1 MATTAQQFTLYA
13 SRGRVYAQNTAGKL
27 IDLGAVRKVG
37 NLFTY
42 RLDADGVSG
51 EASESYARAL
61 SDIENRITFL
71 YLDSQ
76 FTALPD
82 LRGKVELD
90 ADTPTAVITL
100 TDTVDLPQAGGGD
113 TPHIF

>member
-1 MATTAQQFTLYA
+1 MAITSQQFTLYA
-13 SRGRVYAQNTAGKL
+13 SHGRVYAANAAGKL
-27 IDLGAVRKVG
+27 IDLGAIRKEG
-37 NLFTY
+37 NLYVY

-51 EASESYARAL
+51 EAGESFARAL
-61 SDIENRITFL
+61 ADIENRVTFL

-82 LRGKVELD
+82 LRGKVELP
-90 ADTPTAVITL
+90 ADTPSAVITL
-100 TDTVDLPQAGGGD
+100 TDTVAMPEAGGGD

>member
-1 MATTAQQFTLYA
+1 MENTSQQFTLYA
-13 SRGRVYAQNTAGKL
+13 SHGRIYAENSAGKL
-27 IDLGAVRKVG
+27 IDLGAVRKEG
-37 NLFTY
+37 NVFAY

-51 EASESYARAL
+51 EASESFARAL
-61 SDIENRITFL
+61 ADVEHRITYL

-82 LRGKVELD
+82 LREKVELPAD
-90 ADTPTAVITL
+90 APAAVISL
-100 TDTVDLPQAGGGD
+100 TDTVALPQAGGGD

>member
-1 MATTAQQFTLYA
+1 MATISQQFTLYA
-13 SRGRVYAQNTAGKL
+13 SHGRVYAENAVGKL
-27 IDLGAVRKVG
+27 IDLGAVRKEG
-37 NLFTY
+37 NLFVY

-51 EASESYARAL
+51 EASESFARAL

-71 YLDSQ
+71 YMDSQ

-82 LRGKVELD
+82 LRGKVDLS

-100 TDTVDLPQAGGGD
+100 ADTVAVPQAGGGD